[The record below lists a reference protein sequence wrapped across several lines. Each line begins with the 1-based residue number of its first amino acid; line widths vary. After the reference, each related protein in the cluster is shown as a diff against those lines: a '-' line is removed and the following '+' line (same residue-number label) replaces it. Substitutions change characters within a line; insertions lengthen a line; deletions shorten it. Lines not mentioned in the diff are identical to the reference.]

1 MKYKY
6 HGEDEETLQKIL
18 SNLSNDTKNYNKN
31 DFISPSIGLIIVDKK
46 YKDTW
51 IYNLLLFFGWKVVKK

>member
-1 MKYKY
+1 MLFMKYKY

-31 DFISPSIGLIIVDKK
+31 DFISPSIGLILVDKK
-46 YKDTW
+46 Y
-51 IYNLLLFFGWKVVKK
+51 